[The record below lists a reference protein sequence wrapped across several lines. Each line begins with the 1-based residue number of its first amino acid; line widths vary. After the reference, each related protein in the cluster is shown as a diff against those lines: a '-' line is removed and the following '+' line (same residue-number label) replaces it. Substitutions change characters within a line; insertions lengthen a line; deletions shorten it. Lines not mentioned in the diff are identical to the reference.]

1 MVAHDAKPALNKS
14 LGTLGHLVACARF
27 FCARH
32 SSSVYWWEA
41 LHPQSGLACMTLN
54 LLLSKLAKM
63 KCEKD
68 KNCFPL
74 FKWGISKAHVCSLS
88 LQVVSSYQGK
98 NITENSVYPTK
109 GALTLQNN
117 TRDLYNVIQN
127 TAKSNYWPL
136 QALLW
141 LTVINK
147 TTVAT

>member
-27 FCARH
+27 FSARH

-54 LLLSKLAKM
+54 LLFSQMRKLAKM

-68 KNCFPL
+68 KSCSPL
-74 FKWGISKAHVCSLS
+74 FKWGISRAHVY

-98 NITENSVYPTK
+98 NITENPTK

-117 TRDLYNVIQN
+117 TRDLYNVVHN

-147 TTVAT
+147 TTVTT